1 MGGVHMPGKI
11 TDARIAAGLSR
22 AELSR
27 ASGVSLRTLED
38 WESGRNKPRDVY
50 VLARLAK
57 FLHCKIE
64 DLIEIPSE

>member
-1 MGGVHMPGKI
+1 MPGKI
-11 TDARIAAGLSR
+11 TDVRIAAGLSR